1 MSACVLEYIR
11 RGIFFCFSTE
21 NGFGEVVLEKG
32 FVARLALLTLA
43 TQKAH
48 RAFGAMEE
56 RWCDV
61 LLQLRVTHTYLHG
74 APWVVECWLLK
85 DDTSFSFDVESNKHT
100 ELTKTK
106 NKDTRLFFAG

>member
-1 MSACVLEYIR
+1 
-11 RGIFFCFSTE
+11 
-21 NGFGEVVLEKG
+21 VLEKG